1 MIDAYDRRILQ
12 ELEKDG
18 RVAFS
23 SIASTLHISN
33 TMVHQRINKLMDNG
47 VILSVKPVIN
57 EKKIGF
63 NLGSFTGITLE
74 KDYSS
79 DKVIK
84 ELRKIPEITECH
96 FIAGG
101 YTLFLRIFARDSDH
115 LREILY
121 DKIDKIEGVTKTESM
136 IDLGCAFKRN
146 VEPGVQ

>member
-18 RVAFS
+18 RIAYS
-23 SIASTLHISN
+23 TIASTLHISN
-33 TMVHQRINKLMDNG
+33 TMVHQRINKMMDNE
-47 VILSVKPVIN
+47 VITSIKPVID
-57 EKKIGF
+57 EKKIGY

-74 KDYSS
+74 NDYSS
-79 DKVIK
+79 EKVIE
-84 ELRKIPEITECH
+84 ELRKIPEVTECH

-101 YTLFLRIFARDSDH
+101 YTLFLRIYAKDSDH
-115 LREILY
+115 LRQILY

-146 VEPGVQ
+146 VQPV